1 MELIK
6 HLYLSGCLEHSS
18 ITEEETELKRQEH
31 CRDKLEAELQR
42 RLNEEERQLFE
53 AYDECRTMLTV
64 LYGQTEFING
74 FRLGGQLAAE
84 MLLEP

>member
-18 ITEEETELKRQEH
+18 ITEEERK
-31 CRDKLEAELQR
+31 
-42 RLNEEERQLFE
+42 LFE

-64 LYGQTEFING
+64 LYSQTEFING